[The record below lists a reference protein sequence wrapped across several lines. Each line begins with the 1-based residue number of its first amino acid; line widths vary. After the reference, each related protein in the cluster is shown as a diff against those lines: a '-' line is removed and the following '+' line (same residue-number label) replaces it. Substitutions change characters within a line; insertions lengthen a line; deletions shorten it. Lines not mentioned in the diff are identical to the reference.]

1 MASLISSSFLLIEML
16 RLWWFGMWG
25 LAEITGTLISK
36 AILMIGS
43 WSCSLTKFNEWVL
56 DETECGDMLGM
67 GSNFLLI
74 LSSGSSDALVT
85 METYS
90 LMASLKFFY
99 YSIFI

>member
-1 MASLISSSFLLIEML
+1 
-16 RLWWFGMWG
+16 MWG

-67 GSNFLLI
+67 GSNFLLNLI
-74 LSSGSSDALVT
+74 LRQFRCISHYGNL
-85 METYS
+85 
-90 LMASLKFFY
+90 
-99 YSIFI
+99 